1 MSFAK
6 GLSFFFRING
16 RKLFLKGS
24 NWIPARVCPANVSA
38 ETTRHLL
45 ESAREANMNVLR
57 VWGGG
62 IYETDLFYDLADE
75 LGILLWQDA
84 MFACAMY
91 PTDAGFLALVENEL
105 RYQIRRLS
113 SHPSVVIYA
122 GNNENEKA
130 LRNNWYGSLYY
141 RDYVQLYVKTV
152 RRV

>member
-1 MSFAK
+1 MDKFPTISQVSLHK
-6 GLSFFFRING
+6 
-16 RKLFLKGS
+16 KGS

-91 PTDAGFLALVENEL
+91 PTDDAFLSLVEDEL
-105 RYQIRRLS
+105 RWVGGFY
-113 SHPSVVIYA
+113 HVY
-122 GNNENEKA
+122 
-130 LRNNWYGSLYY
+130 
-141 RDYVQLYVKTV
+141 
-152 RRV
+152 